1 MEQNTYLG
9 KKLCHIILMA
19 RWNSQWQD
27 VIDWEIATKSY
38 EEGQKDLDQKEKNLD
53 LLIDF
58 CSEIDCNKT
67 KKEMLKKIQPF
78 LKNRI

>member
-1 MEQNTYLG
+1 MEKETFLG
-9 KKLCHIILMA
+9 KKLFDIIFMA

-27 VIDWEIATKSY
+27 TIDWEIATKSY
-38 EEGQKDLDQKEKNLD
+38 EQGQKDLDQKEKSRD

-58 CSEIDCNKT
+58 CSEINCNKT
-67 KKEMLKKIQPF
+67 RKEMLKKIQPF

>member
-1 MEQNTYLG
+1 MEQNTNLG
-9 KKLCHIILMA
+9 KKLCHIIFMA
-19 RWNSQWQD
+19 RWNSQWQN

-38 EEGQKDLDQKEKNLD
+38 EEGQKDLDQKEKSID

-58 CSEIDCNKT
+58 CSEINCNKT
-67 KKEMLKKIQPF
+67 RKEMLKKIQPF